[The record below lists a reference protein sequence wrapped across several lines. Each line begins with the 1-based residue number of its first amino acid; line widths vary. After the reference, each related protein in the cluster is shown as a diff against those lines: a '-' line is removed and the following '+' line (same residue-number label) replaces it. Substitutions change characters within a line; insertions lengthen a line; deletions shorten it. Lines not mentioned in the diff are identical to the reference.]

1 MNAGIRINKKVMMTR
16 RIVGAVMVAALCVL
30 PARAVAQETPEQV
43 MERYFSTFKTGD
55 FAGNAAMMDPAALEE
70 LKTAMVGLAN
80 LAGPQSAEQME
91 EMFAVH
97 SPDELKALP
106 APALYERMLASVL
119 RGEMRELLSGA
130 TIRVMGHVME
140 GDTAHVV
147 YRMNMTTRG
156 TTINQVQVAP
166 LVRVG
171 GAWRVLL
178 TGSFASMIGAMP
190 PPGAAPAQD

>member
-1 MNAGIRINKKVMMTR
+1 MTR
-16 RIVGAVMVAALCVL
+16 RIVGAVIAAVLCVL
-30 PARAVAQETPEQV
+30 PVRAAAQDTPEQV
-43 MERYFSTFKTGD
+43 VERYFATFKTGD

-70 LKTAMVGLAN
+70 LKTAMVGLSN
-80 LAGPQSAEQME
+80 LAGPDAAEQLE

-106 APALYERMLASVL
+106 ASALYERMLASVL

-147 YRMNMTTRG
+147 YRMNMSMRG

-171 GAWRVLL
+171 GAWKVLL
-178 TGSFASMIGAMP
+178 TGSFANMIGALP
-190 PPGAAPAQD
+190 APGAAPAQD

>member
-1 MNAGIRINKKVMMTR
+1 MMSR
-16 RIVGAVMVAALCVL
+16 RIVGAMMVAALCVL
-30 PARAVAQETPEQV
+30 PARAAAQETPERV
-43 MERYFSTFKTGD
+43 MERYFATFQTGD

-80 LAGPQSAEQME
+80 LAGPESAEQME

-106 APALYERMLASVL
+106 APALYQRMLASVL

-166 LVRVG
+166 LVQVG
-171 GAWRVLL
+171 GAWKVLL
-178 TGSFASMIGAMP
+178 TGSFASMIGAVP
-190 PPGAAPAQD
+190 APGAAPVQD